1 MNIPTIL
8 SINTKTMGHTTSKM
22 YSIFISAPK
31 RFYRR
36 TGILRNDGKFEIT
49 LDQRKLKSPKGSP
62 FIIESEPLA
71 LAVAAEWDAQKDKI
85 QRGTMHLVRLLS

>member
-1 MNIPTIL
+1 MQRQWDTHKKCVL
-8 SINTKTMGHTTSKM
+8 
-22 YSIFISAPK
+22 FISAPK

-85 QRGTMHLVRLLS
+85 QQSSMHLVCLIIK